1 MKNICIFFG
10 GKSCE
15 HDISIITAMQVQANI
30 NRDKYNVFP
39 IYINNKGEWLYTKKL
54 TEPKQFENIGKKFPK
69 VFFTAG
75 DNTLFQKGKFG
86 IKRLARIDCAILANH
101 GMNGEDGTLQ
111 GLLELCNVPYSSS
124 NHCSSAVNM
133 DKVFMKQIF
142 EVNNMP
148 ITNYYWFT
156 KQKYAKN
163 SDKIIKEIQK
173 IIEFPMIIKPANLGS
188 SIGIT
193 KANSVQ
199 ELENSIQTA
208 LHYDNKILVEEVV
221 QHLVEINCACLG
233 YAPDIMVSE
242 LDQPVSWTQFLDF
255 DQKYLNFT
263 NTKFEKS
270 KKVDIPTE
278 IIAKIKKM
286 SKFAFEKLDCSGVV
300 RIDYLFNTDT
310 DELYINEINTIPGSF
325 SHFMFPK
332 LTFTELIDK
341 LIYFAEVKFAQK
353 NACEFTYDSQVLK
366 KYSKDKGKF
375 SK

>member
-1 MKNICIFFG
+1 
-10 GKSCE
+10 
-15 HDISIITAMQVQANI
+15 MQVQANI

-39 IYINNKGEWLYTKKL
+39 IYIDNKGEWFYTKSL
-54 TEPKQFENIGKKFPK
+54 TEPKQFENVGKKFPK

-86 IKRLARIDCAILANH
+86 IKHLAKIYCAILANH

-111 GLLELCNVPYSSS
+111 GFLELSNVPYSSS
-124 NHCSSAVNM
+124 NHCSSALNM

-142 EVNNMP
+142 EVNNLP

-156 KQKYAKN
+156 KHKYIKGSA
-163 SDKIIKEIQK
+163 KIIKEIQK
-173 IIEFPMIIKPANLGS
+173 IIEFPMIVKPANLGS

-193 KANSVQ
+193 KAYSVD
-199 ELENSIQTA
+199 ELETAIQTA

-221 QHLVEINCACLG
+221 PHLVEINCACLG
-233 YAPDIMVSE
+233 NAPDITVSE
-242 LDQPVSWTQFLDF
+242 LDQPTSWTEFLDF

-263 NTKFEKS
+263 NTKFEKT
-270 KKVDIPTE
+270 KKLDIPQP

-310 DELYINEINTIPGSF
+310 DELFINEINTIPGSF
-325 SHFMFPK
+325 AHFMFPK
-332 LTFTELIDK
+332 LTFAELIDK
-341 LIYFAEVKFAQK
+341 LICFAEVKFAEK
-353 NACEFTYDSQVLK
+353 NACEFSYNSQVLK
-366 KYSKDKGKF
+366 KYSLGTGKF
-375 SK
+375 AK